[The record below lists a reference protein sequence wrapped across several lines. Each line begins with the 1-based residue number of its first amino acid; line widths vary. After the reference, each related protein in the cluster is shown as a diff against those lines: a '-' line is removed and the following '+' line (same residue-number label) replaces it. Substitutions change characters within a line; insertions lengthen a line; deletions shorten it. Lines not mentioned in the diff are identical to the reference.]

1 MGKGGEN
8 LKLNKKIIMLLI
20 ILILTLIPQSVFA
33 GGGDNKDFTIDRIT
47 SLSYYKFHNSSK
59 FRANTSSFD
68 HRHREGWRAES
79 SGDDKTWWKKHYFN
93 PGANFDLYIDYYLR
107 EKSQGDARLYV
118 QRYQGGWKTIWYR
131 ANYAGWSSGYN
142 YYFSSAVLRN
152 LPKDNYRILMYVEID
167 DGGFWYADDVSY
179 SIADIG
185 VVESDPPYLYS
196 KNLYYRERDYKNIA
210 ISVGG
215 EDGGLSC
222 SGNLLS
228 GMSVYASGGYCR
240 VRWNPWY
247 TMNNTTGTWQ
257 RRKIKITARNSFGLT
272 HSRYY
277 NVYIRNRPYPISNI
291 NYSTYTTVGELP
303 SKPGSLGYDI
313 PTMPTFD
320 PGETTTSQVN
330 LANLS
335 SYTFKT
341 VSVTPPHPGNDPFMK
356 SGITASLTLSQS
368 SMAEINNSLEKENIN
383 GYDNLKKQI
392 VEFNKAKDVYE
403 DMKEFLD
410 KQYDVPEE
418 EQDLYYDGLNKVVDY
433 NNQTNILDQ
442 KYDLENDTDY
452 ENIKNIY
459 KALKTELAKRQTK
472 VDHNNKEY
480 EKYKDKVKEYNQNLS
495 TEIDQ
500 FINNFKN
507 NYISSFNSWK
517 NDRDNYLN
525 DLSNAIDS
533 GISRNNTIY
542 NNKVNEIN
550 RKIGY
555 YGQVSLAVRDITSR
569 PNSDLVDY
577 ENTQIDKFD
586 NRVKIPNVYHSVK
599 NNSYLSNSAKNS
611 IKNMFDDGV
620 YSNSRYDWLKSTM
633 YNDLKA
639 EMQPLTDYN
648 EDYRLK

>member
-1 MGKGGEN
+1 MKN
-8 LKLNKKIIMLLI
+8 IKKTIMLLI
-20 ILILTLIPQSVFA
+20 VFTLILTLTSQSVLA
-33 GGGDNKDFTIDRIT
+33 GGGGSPDYDIRRTNSMYSHDN
-47 SLSYYKFHNSSK
+47 SYT
-59 FRANTSSFD
+59 FRANDHKFD
-68 HRHREGWRAES
+68 HRHREGWFAES
-79 SGDDKTWWKKHYFN
+79 DGDDGEWWKKHYFN
-93 PGANFDLYIDYYLR
+93 PSTRFDLYLDYYL
-107 EKSQGDARLYV
+107 EEDSQGDTALYV
-118 QRYQGGWKTIWYR
+118 QRYQGGWKTIWHR
-131 ANYAGWSSGYN
+131 ANFAGSKSGWPGATVHYA
-142 YYFSSAVLRN
+142 SAVLRN
-152 LPKDNYRILMYVEID
+152 LPKDNYRILMYVEVDNGGAWHD
-167 DGGFWYADDVSY
+167 DDEAWSM
-179 SIADIG
+179 SDIG

-599 NNSYLSNSAKNS
+599 NNSYLSSLAKNS
-611 IKNMFDDGV
+611 IKNKFDDGV
-620 YSNSRYDWLKSTM
+620 YNNSRYDWLKNTM

-639 EMQPLTDYN
+639 EIEPLTDYN